1 MGAKRRTGTLGFT
14 LVELAI
20 VLIIIGIIVGAVLK
34 GQDLIQNART
44 KKFVSK
50 VRSWEVA
57 QWTFYDR
64 EGRFAGDSDRD
75 GKIGDGSVKTD
86 LTGANFINP
95 PYEGSSGSETNTITM
110 GSYTFYVF
118 FGTDSGSESGKNV
131 MIICNSG
138 DCSTSFSSE
147 ELTYIKALDTAFD
160 GSANGADGQLVGA
173 GTSDTITASTTTW
186 VAYASS
192 VNATDFSTSTK
203 AVIYYFDAKR

>member
-1 MGAKRRTGTLGFT
+1 MLAKRRMGSLGFT

-44 KKFVSK
+44 KKFISK

-118 FGTDSGSESGKNV
+118 FGTDNGQDTGKNV
-131 MIICNSG
+131 MIICNSN

-147 ELTYIKALDTAFD
+147 QLTYIKALDTAFD
-160 GSANGADGQLVGA
+160 GNANGADGQLIGA
-173 GTSDTITASTTTW
+173 GASDTITASTTTW

-203 AVIYYFDAKR
+203 AIIYYFDAKR

>member
-1 MGAKRRTGTLGFT
+1 MRAKKRTGISGFT

-64 EGRFAGDSDRD
+64 EGHFAGDTDKD

-86 LTGANFINP
+86 LTSANFINP

-118 FGTDSGSESGKNV
+118 FGTDNGQDSGKNV
-131 MIICNSG
+131 MIICNTA
-138 DCSTSFSSE
+138 DCSTAFSSE

-160 GSANGADGQLVGA
+160 GTANGADGQLVGA
-173 GTSDTITASTTTW
+173 AASDSITASTTSW
-186 VAYASS
+186 VAYASG
-192 VNATDFSTSTK
+192 VTATDFSTSTK